1 MTEYPMT
8 LSTTEPN
15 NFVGLIKI
23 RQGDTESQVFD
34 VSLVQNGVPVDFTGL
49 TPFFCVK
56 SSPFTGLGCSEQK
69 VTQILDE
76 KRGHLKYT
84 LTDYDMQA
92 VQLNHAYFSFRKLA
106 KDLTWRQQFST
117 KDFAYSVV
125 PSIYTDGIKDSN
137 YIWTFEEILRYFQEW
152 VKESMK
158 TYDDWYL
165 KAQAELKRIIKLFSD
180 WMNES
185 KKEYETWRESE
196 KEAFDQW
203 MITNKQDYEAW
214 FKSVKEILESIDPNG
229 KLLSEII
236 DARQSIDGKRHTNLK
251 ERLDT
256 MENSSFTITDREVD
270 TLMVLQD
277 DHFSK
282 NHSLEIIETSTD
294 LINTGTLV
302 IAEIDNKKQDTFYLE
317 KVGEING

>member
-1 MTEYPMT
+1 
-8 LSTTEPN
+8 
-15 NFVGLIKI
+15 
-23 RQGDTESQVFD
+23 
-34 VSLVQNGVPVDFTGL
+34 
-49 TPFFCVK
+49 
-56 SSPFTGLGCSEQK
+56 
-69 VTQILDE
+69 
-76 KRGHLKYT
+76 
-84 LTDYDMQA
+84 
-92 VQLNHAYFSFRKLA
+92 
-106 KDLTWRQQFST
+106 
-117 KDFAYSVV
+117 
-125 PSIYTDGIKDSN
+125 
-137 YIWTFEEILRYFQEW
+137 
-152 VKESMK
+152 
-158 TYDDWYL
+158 
-165 KAQAELKRIIKLFSD
+165 
-180 WMNES
+180 
-185 KKEYETWRESE
+185 
-196 KEAFDQW
+196 W

-236 DARQSIDGKRHTNLK
+236 DARQSVDGQKHANLK

-256 MENSSFTITDREVD
+256 MENNSFTMTDREVD

>member
-1 MTEYPMT
+1 M
-8 LSTTEPN
+8 
-15 NFVGLIKI
+15 
-23 RQGDTESQVFD
+23 
-34 VSLVQNGVPVDFTGL
+34 VQNGVPVDFTGL

-56 SSPFTGLGCSEQK
+56 SSPATGLGFSEQK
-69 VTQILDE
+69 VTQILDA
-76 KRGHLKYT
+76 KQGRLTYT

-92 VQLNHAYFSFRKLA
+92 VQLNHAYFSFRKLGS
-106 KDLTWRQQFST
+106 DQTWRQQFST
-117 KDFAYSVV
+117 KGFAYSIV

-165 KAQAELKRIIKLFSD
+165 KAQAELQRIIKLFSD
-180 WMNES
+180 WINES

-236 DARQSIDGKRHTNLK
+236 DARQSVDGQKHANLK

-256 MENSSFTITDREVD
+256 MENNSFKMTDREVD

-282 NHSLEIIETSTD
+282 NHEIT
-294 LINTGTLV
+294 NVGTAPDSNVDYASLV

-317 KVGEING
+317 KVGEIND